1 MRPHDPLTP
10 CAHPLRLCRNE
21 ILAVGGSRDAS
32 VSVEA
37 FLGRA
42 SNNSAFLRHK
52 GLLDT
57 ASTTTA

>member
-1 MRPHDPLTP
+1 M
-10 CAHPLRLCRNE
+10 
-21 ILAVGGSRDAS
+21 GGSRDAS